1 MRLKLLP
8 SFPWWGFKGWSS
20 LPRVTREGGV
30 KVEKKERERGG
41 GRQGIG
47 ERTIFQEN
55 VKAVTVTIF
64 LSVNVTFCKINTT
77 SLLTSSVKLQWFLKK
92 QPTAA

>member
-1 MRLKLLP
+1 M
-8 SFPWWGFKGWSS
+8 
-20 LPRVTREGGV
+20 
-30 KVEKKERERGG
+30 KVEKKERERAG

-55 VKAVTVTIF
+55 VKAVTVTKF

-77 SLLTSSVKLQWFLKK
+77 SLLTSSVKLQ
-92 QPTAA
+92 